1 MTVTTMPRWPWI
13 WPALAWCAVLLG
25 AFVPDE
31 WDWLVFVVALLGAV
45 LAAVHHAEVIAE
57 RIGEP
62 FGTLVL
68 AVAVTVIEVALIVSL
83 MLADGEP
90 NLALPRDTVFAAVM
104 IIITGM
110 VGLCLLTGGLR
121 HGESSFG
128 RLGASSALA
137 TLAALAVLTLV
148 LPNHTTTQSGPAYSP
163 SQLAFVALVS
173 LVLYGAFVFV
183 QTVRHRDY
191 FIDEEHERLVAIAR
205 AEQSGEPLPALH
217 SGAVSGRAPMALTL
231 LVLLAALG
239 AVVLLAKGLA
249 PGISAAAASIGA
261 PAAAAGVFIAVI
273 VLLPESLAAWRA
285 ARANR
290 MQTSMNLA
298 IGSALASI
306 GLTIPVVAVLS
317 LWMGWTLELGLGERE
332 TVLLAL
338 SLLVSS
344 LTVAKGRTMVLHGVV
359 HLVIFA
365 VYLFTTIVP

>member
-25 AFVPDE
+25 AFVPGE

-128 RLGASSALA
+128 RLGVSSALA

-249 PGISAAAASIGA
+249 PGISAAAIGA

>member
-1 MTVTTMPRWPWI
+1 MSLARTPRWPWI
-13 WPALAWCAVLLG
+13 WPALAWCAVLFASLIP
-25 AFVPDE
+25 AA
-31 WDWLVFVVALLGAV
+31 WDWLVFVVALVGAV
-45 LAAVHHAEVIAE
+45 LAAVHHAEVIAH
-57 RIGEP
+57 RVGEP

-68 AVAVTVIEVALIVSL
+68 AVAVTVMEVALIVSL
-83 MLADGEP
+83 MLAAGEP
-90 NLALPRDTVFAAVM
+90 NLALSRDTGFAAVV
-104 IIITGM
+104 ISITGM
-110 VGLCLLTGGLR
+110 VCVCLLTGGLR

-137 TLAALAVLTLV
+137 TLAALGVLTLV
-148 LPNHTTTQSGPAYSP
+148 LPNHTTTLSGPAYSP

-191 FIDEEHERLVAIAR
+191 FIDEEHERLVALAR
-205 AEQSGEPLPALH
+205 AAPTGEPLPEHASA
-217 SGAVSGRAPMALTL
+217 SGTGRAPMSLTMLAL
-231 LVLLAALG
+231 LVALV
-239 AVVLLAKGLA
+239 AVVLLAKALA
-249 PGISAAAASIGA
+249 PGISATAREIGA